1 MWVQMQFCEWKR
13 VWTHIWGHE
22 WNRWQMNQ
30 QAENHTEH
38 VYMCRH
44 TQAHESEVHFQLEM
58 KREKQM
64 ACSRLHGALFE
75 SDYLLLK
82 ARDVSVKTKY
92 SGANIWKEKHA
103 FLWLGKW
110 NSITNPIL
118 PQIQCLF
125 ICSDPTWYMF
135 NTASEIAT
143 IFAAQIIFLHN

>member
-1 MWVQMQFCEWKR
+1 
-13 VWTHIWGHE
+13 
-22 WNRWQMNQ
+22 MNQ

-92 SGANIWKEKHA
+92 SGANIKKKKRKTRISMVRKVKLNHKSHPA
-103 FLWLGKW
+103 A
-110 NSITNPIL
+110 NSMSFY
-118 PQIQCLF
+118 LF
-125 ICSDPTWYMF
+125 
-135 NTASEIAT
+135 
-143 IFAAQIIFLHN
+143 